1 MESAPKEAQARKFMR
16 SETPYV
22 QLLGKHRF
30 LPDRFLLQDE
40 DERWFLWFGDR
51 PGRPLEPIDQSLM
64 QWVTSRI
71 ELRMFQ
77 SPQPWVALAD
87 LPTSPT
93 SLMTAQI
100 SPNAPD
106 TDQTPER

>member
-1 MESAPKEAQARKFMR
+1 MR

-22 QLLGKHRF
+22 RLLGKHRF

-77 SPQPWVALAD
+77 APQPWVALAD

-93 SLMTAQI
+93 PLLTAQI

-106 TDQTPER
+106 TDQTTER

>member
-1 MESAPKEAQARKFMR
+1 MR

-22 QLLGKHRF
+22 RLLGKHRF

-40 DERWFLWFGDR
+40 EERWFLWFGDR
-51 PGRPLEPIDQSLM
+51 PSRPLEPIDQSLM

-77 SPQPWVALAD
+77 APQPWVAIAD

-106 TDQTPER
+106 ANQTPER

>member
-1 MESAPKEAQARKFMR
+1 MR
-16 SETPYV
+16 LETPYV
-22 QLLGKHRF
+22 RLLGKHRF

-77 SPQPWVALAD
+77 APQPWVALAD
-87 LPTSPT
+87 LPTAPS

-106 TDQTPER
+106 IDQSPEH